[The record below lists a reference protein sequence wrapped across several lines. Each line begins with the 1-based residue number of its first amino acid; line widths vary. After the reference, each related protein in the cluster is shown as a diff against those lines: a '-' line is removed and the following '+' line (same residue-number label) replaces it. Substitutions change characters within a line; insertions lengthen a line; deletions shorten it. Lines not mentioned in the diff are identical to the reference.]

1 MEKLSSMKLV
11 PGAKNGWGLLVVS
24 IVFFCLFVFL
34 KKGLE
39 QYNQFSSFAVVQNAS
54 ECRSNSILYFFAG
67 KNVDW
72 RIVFLTE
79 D

>member
-1 MEKLSSMKLV
+1 MPKMVGDHWLYRV
-11 PGAKNGWGLLVVS
+11 
-24 IVFFCLFVFL
+24 VFFFFL
-34 KKGLE
+34 KKVLA
-39 QYNQFSSFAVVQNAS
+39 QYNQFSSFAIVKNAS
-54 ECRSNSILYFFAG
+54 ECRSLYSILYFFDG